1 MTEYRGRMV
10 FPSRWKC
17 DGCWAEA
24 THSSREEYSDWV
36 GRHEQHPGQLY
47 PLTKAHEVDVEPVPE
62 SS

>member
-1 MTEYRGRMV
+1 MV